1 VLARTSHTAP
11 GRNEWR
17 QRRVALARTLVRR
30 RRLITA
36 VLLVIVAVDL
46 GGALRPGRAAEASV
60 VVVTHDLAAGHPI
73 VRSDLA
79 VRAVGAATLPDGTL
93 TRVDE
98 AVGTTLNASV
108 RRGEILTDVRLSGGV
123 GDRLAAGEVAAPV
136 RLADGGLGSVLEVG
150 QRVDIV
156 ATSPEGSSRT
166 VASGVRVI
174 SVPATEAIDPMSGV
188 LVVFAV
194 PTAVAADV
202 VGAGQH
208 GALSVVLY

>member
-1 VLARTSHTAP
+1 M
-11 GRNEWR
+11 
-17 QRRVALARTLVRR
+17 
-30 RRLITA
+30 
-36 VLLVIVAVDL
+36 
-46 GGALRPGRAAEASV
+46 
-60 VVVTHDLAAGHPI
+60 
-73 VRSDLA
+73 
-79 VRAVGAATLPDGTL
+79 
-93 TRVDE
+93 
-98 AVGTTLNASV
+98 
-108 RRGEILTDVRLSGGV
+108 
-123 GDRLAAGEVAAPV
+123 
-136 RLADGGLGSVLEVG
+136 
-150 QRVDIV
+150 DIV